1 MLITSWGILNAILVL
16 NTTFM
21 FLALIKFIK
30 IVSSTD
36 EKRDLN
42 RFLTGLQTLAL
53 LVWFISFALTNIDI
67 IYHWGN
73 NYEYNNVVRIII
85 IDSVGFYSSLII
97 FMIIALA
104 IYKSSRC
111 ASNFNTGQAQRA
123 TNLLRYLNR
132 QYSKKQQRSITMRTD
147 PRIARA

>member
-1 MLITSWGILNAILVL
+1 MLITSWGILNLILVL

-53 LVWFISFALTNIDI
+53 LVWFISFSCLNIDI
-67 IYHWGN
+67 VYHWGD

-85 IDSVGFYSSLII
+85 IDSVGFYSSMII

-111 ASNFNTGQAQRA
+111 ASSFNTGQAQRA

-132 QYSKKQQRSITMRTD
+132 QYSKK
-147 PRIARA
+147 